1 MELRE
6 LTTTI
11 PPQAEPPTLTESR
24 MKAEPT
30 TLTGQQNITV
40 HPNPT
45 NDVLHVTVTDGNAKI
60 ARVEMF
66 DMFGRPVSVE
76 THGRASL
83 PSPTTT
89 VNTSDIP
96 SGLYILRVT
105 LTDGTV
111 RNVKVVKE

>member
-1 MELRE
+1 M
-6 LTTTI
+6 
-11 PPQAEPPTLTESR
+11 
-24 MKAEPT
+24 
-30 TLTGQQNITV
+30 
-40 HPNPT
+40 
-45 NDVLHVTVTDGNAKI
+45 TVTDGDAKI

-111 RNVKVVKE
+111 QNVKVVKR

>member
-1 MELRE
+1 METRALE
-6 LTTTI
+6 TTTI
-11 PPQAEPPTLTESR
+11 PPAAESP
-24 MKAEPT
+24 

-45 NDVLHVTVTDGNAKI
+45 DDMLHVAVTGGNARI
-60 ARVEMF
+60 AHIEMF
-66 DMFGRPVSVE
+66 DMFGRPVSAE

-83 PSPTTT
+83 PSPQTT

-96 SGLYILRVT
+96 SGLFILRVT

-111 RNVKVVKE
+111 QNIKVARK

>member
-1 MELRE
+1 MQD
-6 LTTTI
+6 I
-11 PPQAEPPTLTESR
+11 F
-24 MKAEPT
+24 
-30 TLTGQQNITV
+30 TV

-45 NDVLHVTVTDGNAKI
+45 DDVLHVTVTDGEI

-66 DMFGRPVSVE
+66 DMFGRNISVK
-76 THGRASL
+76 THGCASL
-83 PSPTTT
+83 PSPQTT

-111 RNVKVVKE
+111 RNVKVVRK

>member
-1 MELRE
+1 MY
-6 LTTTI
+6 
-11 PPQAEPPTLTESR
+11 
-24 MKAEPT
+24 
-30 TLTGQQNITV
+30 
-40 HPNPT
+40 
-45 NDVLHVTVTDGNAKI
+45 LHVTVTDGDAKI

-76 THGRASL
+76 TQNFASL
-83 PSPTTT
+83 PSQTLT

-96 SGLYILRVT
+96 SGLNVLHVT

>member
-1 MELRE
+1 VQD
-6 LTTTI
+6 I
-11 PPQAEPPTLTESR
+11 F
-24 MKAEPT
+24 
-30 TLTGQQNITV
+30 TV

-45 NDVLHVTVTDGNAKI
+45 NDILHVAVTGGNAKI
-60 ARVEMF
+60 ARVGMF
-66 DMFGRPVSVE
+66 DMFGRNISVK

-83 PSPTTT
+83 PSPQTT

-96 SGLYILRVT
+96 SGLYVLRVT